1 MKTTYLKIL
10 AAFFLLIFIAGCGTK
25 EKQVRIGISIGPQK
39 VRAEVPQRWIK
50 DRDYLVDK
58 LESKGAKVFV
68 MEAEGS
74 VSTQTKQVEE
84 LATKNKIDVLI
95 IVPVN
100 SETAGLMV
108 DNAKR
113 SRTGLKVIAYDRL
126 IKNCMLD
133 FYLSFDN
140 VKVGELQADYI
151 TKIKPK
157 GKYAIIGGS
166 QIDNNAILAKLGH
179 MNVLQPLIFKGDV
192 EIVLDHFVDR
202 YNPNIA
208 YQILDDYLSKS
219 KDLDAIISMS
229 DELSTGIS
237 MALEKHNMSK
247 KVLLSGQD
255 ALPDACKRIL
265 QGKQTMTVYK
275 FNESL
280 AQSTANVAIQLAKGE
295 SVLNSYITVNN
306 GKKMVP
312 SILLQSMIPV
322 TKENI
327 RATVLADGYLDEKE
341 LLND

>member
-1 MKTTYLKIL
+1 
-10 AAFFLLIFIAGCGTK
+10 
-25 EKQVRIGISIGPQK
+25 
-39 VRAEVPQRWIK
+39 
-50 DRDYLVDK
+50 
-58 LESKGAKVFV
+58 

-74 VSTQTKQVEE
+74 ESTQAKQVNE
-84 LATKNKIDVLI
+84 LATKNKVDVLI
-95 IVPVN
+95 IIPVN

-113 SRTGLKVIAYDRL
+113 SSKEGLKVIAYDRL
-126 IKNCMLD
+126 VKNCMLD

-140 VKVGELQADYI
+140 VKVGELQADFL

-179 MNVLQPLIFKGDV
+179 MNVLQPLIFKGDI

-208 YQILDDYLSKS
+208 YKVIDDYLNENKE
-219 KDLDAIISMS
+219 LDAIISMS
-229 DELSTGIS
+229 DGLSTGIS
-237 MALEKHNMSK
+237 MALEKHNMSN
-247 KVLLSGQD
+247 KVLLTGQD
-255 ALPDACKRIL
+255 ALLDACKRIL
-265 QGKQTMTVYK
+265 AGKQTMTVYK

-295 SVLNSYITVNN
+295 SIINSYMTVNN

-312 SILLQSMIPV
+312 SILLPSMIPV
-322 TKENI
+322 TKDNI
-327 RATVLADGYLDEKE
+327 RMTVLADGYLDEKQLFE
-341 LLND
+341 N